1 MDPGARVSLEVKLG
15 ATTGAD
21 GTGIEE
27 EEEDDAWVVG
37 TLAGEGG

>member
-1 MDPGARVSLEVKLG
+1 MDPGARVSFEVRLG

-27 EEEDDAWVVG
+27 EEDDAWVAG
-37 TLAGEGG
+37 TLAGAGG

>member
-21 GTGIEE
+21 GTGTE